1 MTNNPIPLHIRQ
13 TDAVLRITIDRPERR
28 NALTDAMI
36 MTLLDAIET
45 AENTD
50 SVRVIAI
57 DSGNDN
63 FCSGFD
69 LSQRSKP
76 ETPPRFGATQRRIR
90 VDINRFITTLFE
102 CQTPIVAAVRGHA
115 QGLGLAIALAADVA
129 IVADDATLRA
139 PFTSIGMT
147 PDSGLAWL
155 LPRLVGVARAK
166 QMVLLGEPVT
176 GALAADW
183 GLVLR
188 CVPAADV
195 AATADEVIERFATSA
210 TVAVGL
216 AKNLM
221 YRGLTTELAAH
232 LHNEGVGLE
241 MISRTEDFKEPR
253 RAKRDNR
260 PTNFQGR

>member
-1 MTNNPIPLHIRQ
+1 
-13 TDAVLRITIDRPERR
+13 
-28 NALTDAMI
+28 
-36 MTLLDAIET
+36 
-45 AENTD
+45 
-50 SVRVIAI
+50 VRVISI

-69 LSQRSKP
+69 LSERGKP
-76 ETPPRFGATQRRIR
+76 DIPPRFGATQRRIR

-155 LPRLVGVARAK
+155 LPRLAGVARAK
-166 QMVLLGEPVT
+166 HMVLLGDPIT
-176 GALAADW
+176 GAQAEEW
-183 GLVLR
+183 GLVLGS
-188 CVPAADV
+188 VPAADV
-195 AATADEVIERFATSA
+195 TATANEIVDRFADAA

-232 LHNEGVGLE
+232 LHNEAVGLE
-241 MISRTEDFKEPR
+241 MSSRTEDFKEPR

-260 PTNFQGR
+260 PINFQGR